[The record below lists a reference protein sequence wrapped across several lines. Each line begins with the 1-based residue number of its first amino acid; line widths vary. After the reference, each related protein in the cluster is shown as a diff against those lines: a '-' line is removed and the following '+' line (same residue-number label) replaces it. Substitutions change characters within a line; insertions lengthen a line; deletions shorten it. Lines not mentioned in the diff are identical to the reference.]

1 LSFVLL
7 QCCDYCDVTE
17 ECRGVLQ
24 ALDDLK
30 DGVVRILI
38 ATDVASRGL
47 DIKDV
52 THVVNYDFP
61 HNIEEY
67 VHRVGRTGRAGRSG
81 ESLTFM
87 TRNDWRH
94 AADLIK
100 IMEEANQE
108 VPREVYDMAQ
118 RYSSMRERRRNEG
131 GERFGGRGDF
141 DDFSGFGG
149 GGGGGR
155 RGGRRERE
163 RSLKVAYM

>member
-1 LSFVLL
+1 M
-7 QCCDYCDVTE
+7 
-17 ECRGVLQ
+17 
-24 ALDDLK
+24 
-30 DGVVRILI
+30 RILI

-52 THVVNYDFP
+52 THIVNFDFP

-94 AADLIK
+94 ASDLIK

-108 VPREVYDMAQ
+108 VPREVHDMAE
-118 RYSSMRERRRNEG
+118 RYAAMRERRRNEDG
-131 GERFGGRGDF
+131 GGFRNRGDF

-149 GGGGGR
+149 DFGRRGGR
-155 RGGRRERE
+155 GGGRRERE
-163 RSLKVAYM
+163 RSFKLAYM

>member
-1 LSFVLL
+1 
-7 QCCDYCDVTE
+7 
-17 ECRGVLQ
+17 VLQ

-52 THVVNYDFP
+52 THVVNFDFP

-87 TRNDWRH
+87 TRSDWRH
-94 AADLIK
+94 ASELIK

-108 VPREVYDMAQ
+108 VPREVYEMAQ
-118 RYSSMRERRRNEG
+118 RYSSMRERRQNEG
-131 GERFGGRGDF
+131 SDRFKGRGDF
-141 DDFSGFGG
+141 DDFSGFGDN
-149 GGGGGR
+149 GR
-155 RGGRRERE
+155 RGGRRDRE

>member
-1 LSFVLL
+1 M
-7 QCCDYCDVTE
+7 
-17 ECRGVLQ
+17 Q
-24 ALDDLK
+24 ALNDLK
-30 DGVVRILI
+30 EGVVRILI

-52 THVVNYDFP
+52 THVVNFDFP

-87 TRNDWRH
+87 TRSDWRH
-94 AADLIK
+94 AAELIK

-118 RYSSMRERRRNEG
+118 RYTSMRERRRNEG
-131 GERFGGRGDF
+131 PERFGSRGDF
-141 DDFSGFGG
+141 DDFSGFAGN
-149 GGGGGR
+149 GGR
-155 RGGRRERE
+155 RGGRKDRE
-163 RSLKVAYM
+163 RSLKMAYM

>member
-1 LSFVLL
+1 
-7 QCCDYCDVTE
+7 VTF
-17 ECRGVLQ
+17 CSVLQ

-52 THVVNYDFP
+52 THVVNFDFP

-81 ESLTFM
+81 ASLTFM

-94 AADLIK
+94 ASELIK

-108 VPREVYDMAQ
+108 VPQEVYEMAQ
-118 RYSSMRERRRNEG
+118 RYSAMRERRQNEG
-131 GERFGGRGDF
+131 PDRFKGRGDF

-149 GGGGGR
+149 GNGR
-155 RGGRRERE
+155 RGGRRDRE
-163 RSLKVAYM
+163 RSLRVAYM

>member
-1 LSFVLL
+1 MVVKQRERERACFVM
-7 QCCDYCDVTE
+7 
-17 ECRGVLQ
+17 LQ

-52 THVVNYDFP
+52 THVVNFDFP
-61 HNIEEY
+61 RNIEEY

-87 TRNDWRH
+87 TRADWRH
-94 AADLIK
+94 ASELIK
-100 IMEEANQE
+100 IMEEAQQE
-108 VPREVYDMAQ
+108 VPREIYDMAQ
-118 RYSSMRERRRNEG
+118 RYSTMRDRRRNEDSN
-131 GERFGGRGDF
+131 RSGGRGGF
-141 DDFSGFGG
+141 DDFSNFADN
-149 GGGGGR
+149 GR
-155 RGGRRERE
+155 RGGRRDRE

>member
-1 LSFVLL
+1 M
-7 QCCDYCDVTE
+7 
-17 ECRGVLQ
+17 LQ
-24 ALDDLK
+24 ALNDLK
-30 DGVVRILI
+30 DGVVKILI

-52 THVVNYDFP
+52 TYVINFDFP

-81 ESLTFM
+81 TSLTFM

-94 AADLIK
+94 ASELIK

-108 VPREVYDMAQ
+108 VPTEVYEMAQ
-118 RYSSMRERRRNEG
+118 RYASMRERRQNEG
-131 GERFGGRGDF
+131 SDRFKDRGDF

-149 GGGGGR
+149 GNGR
-155 RGGRRERE
+155 RGGRRDRG
-163 RSLKVAYM
+163 RSLRVAYM

>member
-1 LSFVLL
+1 V
-7 QCCDYCDVTE
+7 
-17 ECRGVLQ
+17 
-24 ALDDLK
+24 K
-30 DGVVRILI
+30 ILI

-52 THVVNYDFP
+52 THVINFDFP

-87 TRNDWRH
+87 TRSDWRH
-94 AADLIK
+94 AAELIR

-118 RYSSMRERRRNEG
+118 RYSAMRERRRNEDSD
-131 GERFGGRGDF
+131 RFSGRGDF
-141 DDFSGFGG
+141 DDFSGFGDN
-149 GGGGGR
+149 GR
-155 RGGRRERE
+155 RGGRRDRE